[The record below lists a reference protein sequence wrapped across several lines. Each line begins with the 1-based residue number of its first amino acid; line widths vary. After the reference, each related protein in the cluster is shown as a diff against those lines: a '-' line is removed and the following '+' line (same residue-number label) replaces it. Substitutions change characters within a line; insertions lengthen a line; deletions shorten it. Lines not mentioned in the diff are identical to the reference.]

1 MTRVAR
7 ATAGER
13 CPTTPP
19 ERAGGQKKTS
29 VNDWP
34 PIDLS
39 SGHRRSSIINNRVC
53 HVRYSLEY
61 FWQSLRPV
69 ALIAAAG
76 SQPLPGRKKSIRV
89 TTDSPPSL
97 RPSDLSV

>member
-13 CPTTPP
+13 CLVPHNPTW
-19 ERAGGQKKTS
+19 AGGWAKENERKCY
-29 VNDWP
+29 
-34 PIDLS
+34 L
-39 SGHRRSSIINNRVC
+39 
-53 HVRYSLEY
+53 LEY

-69 ALIAAAG
+69 ASMGAAG
-76 SQPLPGRKKSIRV
+76 SQPLPGRTRSIRV
-89 TTDSPPSL
+89 STDSPPPAAV